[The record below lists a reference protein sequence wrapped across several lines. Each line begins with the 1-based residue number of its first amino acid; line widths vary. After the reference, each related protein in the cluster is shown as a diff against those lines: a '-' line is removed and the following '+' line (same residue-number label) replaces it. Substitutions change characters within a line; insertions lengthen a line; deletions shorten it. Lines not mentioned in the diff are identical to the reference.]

1 MFEKAG
7 LYCLC
12 VKALSQT
19 LPIVTHDQ
27 EFAKATDRTIEMED
41 EKKNSFYFSEGINSF
56 YPSIG

>member
-1 MFEKAG
+1 MFEKAR
-7 LYCLC
+7 LYCLF

-41 EKKNSFYFSEGINSF
+41 EKKTA
-56 YPSIG
+56 SIFQRELTHSTLL